1 VLKELKVRH
10 RVHKVTLVLQGLQDH
25 KGLKEP
31 LKVHKELQGLKEYK
45 VLKVLKEEYKV
56 LKVL

>member
-1 VLKELKVRH
+1 M
-10 RVHKVTLVLQGLQDH
+10 TLVLQGLQDH
-25 KGLKEP
+25 KELKEP

-45 VLKVLKEEYKV
+45 VLKVPKEEFKG